1 MSSSVVA
8 LETKAARVSL
18 ARSVHSR
25 THSFL
30 ETPVSSCVQVSFVNC
45 PQPRSISNSPA
56 FLGCMFCFPI
66 ADHAMLP
73 QRTISFKCRSWWF
86 CRWLWP
92 SWRLIHT
99 DELSLIPR
107 APRLYLWLK
116 DFRSYHAQGRYDVK
130 NYFLSSCRRRGP
142 KGLVIDFLFIVWVK
156 NRIWVCTC
164 FKWFISH
171 YPFRHW
177 LSTADSNPER
187 WRLLNNVL
195 YGEAPPR
202 GPTLHPFQL
211 YRPFLKEKVPFL
223 ILVLLAVYDKR
234 YPFHIPSLLNMVRIP
249 FNCRELTDFLIWT
262 RTLLVALSLACL
274 EMSSNVKG
282 PGAVILLFRLG
293 YKKKILILLHWGVPF
308 QGFYTRKIERW
319 FLSVSGA

>member
-1 MSSSVVA
+1 M
-8 LETKAARVSL
+8 R
-18 ARSVHSR
+18 
-25 THSFL
+25 
-30 ETPVSSCVQVSFVNC
+30 C
-45 PQPRSISNSPA
+45 
-56 FLGCMFCFPI
+56 G
-66 ADHAMLP
+66 P

-92 SWRLIHT
+92 RWRLNHT

-164 FKWFISH
+164 FEWFISH

-177 LSTADSNPER
+177 LSTADSNPAR

-293 YKKKILILLHWGVPF
+293 YKKKKKKL
-308 QGFYTRKIERW
+308 QGETDCT
-319 FLSVSGA
+319 S